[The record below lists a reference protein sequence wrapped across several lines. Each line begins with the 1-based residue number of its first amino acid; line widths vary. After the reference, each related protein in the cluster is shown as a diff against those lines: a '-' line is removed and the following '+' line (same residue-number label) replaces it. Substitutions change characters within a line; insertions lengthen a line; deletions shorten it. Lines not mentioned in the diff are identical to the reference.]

1 MRDVIINLVTT
12 NQNNRSVTHPTNN
25 YQLPTTN
32 YQLPITQ
39 SPMPRSEGRPV
50 GKECRTRYLPYLYNK
65 NSTEQQ
71 IERLEQQQR
80 TTNQYINQTTLLF
93 NTLVKMP
100 YIRHA
105 SQQTIGESEVED

>member
-1 MRDVIINLVTT
+1 M
-12 NQNNRSVTHPTNN
+12 SVGVAGAKPDLN
-25 YQLPTTN
+25 YIVAQA
-32 YQLPITQ
+32 
-39 SPMPRSEGRPV
+39 
-50 GKECRTRYLPYLYNK
+50 
-65 NSTEQQ
+65 STEQQ